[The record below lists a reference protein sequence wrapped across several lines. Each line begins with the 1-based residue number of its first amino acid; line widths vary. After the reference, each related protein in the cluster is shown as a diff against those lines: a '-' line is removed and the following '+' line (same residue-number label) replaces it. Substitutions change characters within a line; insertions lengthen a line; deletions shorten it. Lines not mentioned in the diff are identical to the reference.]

1 MNEQNI
7 IANSFKAWILAARP
21 KTLTGAALPVIVAL
35 ALVFNKTGIDNFC
48 IVPAVLCFLFAMIM
62 QIDAN
67 FINDYFDCIKGNDD
81 SATRL
86 GPKRAC
92 SEGWITLNAMKY
104 GIIVTTV
111 IACFIGIPLIFYGGV
126 EMILIGLIC
135 VACCFL
141 YTTKL
146 SYLGLGDVLVIVFF
160 GIIPV
165 CITYYVVVPNILKGI
180 TICVFAASIA
190 CGLVID
196 TLLIINNFRDRDN
209 DKRDGK
215 ITLIVRVGEKIG
227 ARLYFIV
234 GILGA
239 IVMCYS
245 AYTAGKTLILIA
257 LPLLY
262 VPMHYLAYR
271 KMIIINHGKEL
282 NSILGKTSRNMLIFG
297 VLSALSILL

>member
-1 MNEQNI
+1 MDNQNI
-7 IANSFKAWILAARP
+7 ITNSFKAWILAARP
-21 KTLTGAALPVIVAL
+21 KTLTGAALPIIVAL
-35 ALVFNKTGIDNFC
+35 ALVFNKTGIADFY
-48 IVPAVLCFLFAMIM
+48 IIPAALCFLFAMIM

-81 SATRL
+81 SETRL

-104 GIIVTTV
+104 GIIATTA
-111 IACFIGIPLIFYGGV
+111 IACVIGLPLIFYGGV
-126 EMILIGLIC
+126 EMLLIGGIC
-135 VACCFL
+135 VVCCFL

-165 CITYYVVVPNILKGI
+165 CITYYVVVPFMQKEIPLNVL
-180 TICVFAASIA
+180 AASIG

-196 TLLIINNFRDRDN
+196 TLLIINNYRDRDN

-227 ARLYFIV
+227 ERLYFFI
-234 GILGA
+234 GFMGA
-239 IVMCYS
+239 IAMCFA
-245 AYTAGKTLILIA
+245 AYITGKNLILTA

-271 KMIIINHGKEL
+271 KMIKINHGKEL
-282 NSILGKTSRNMLIFG
+282 NSILGKTSQNMLLFCT
-297 VLSALSILL
+297 LSALSILL

>member
-1 MNEQNI
+1 MDNQDI
-7 IANSFKAWILAARP
+7 ITNSFKAWILAARP

-35 ALVFNKTGIDNFC
+35 TLVFNKTGIGNFC
-48 IVPAVLCFLFAMIM
+48 IIPAALCFLFAIIM

-81 SATRL
+81 SETRL

-104 GIIVTTV
+104 GIIATTA
-111 IACFIGIPLIFYGGV
+111 IACVIGLPLIFYGGI
-126 EMILIGLIC
+126 EMLLIGGIC
-135 VACCFL
+135 LVCSFL

-165 CITYYVVVPNILKGI
+165 CITYYVVVPYMQKEIPLNVL
-180 TICVFAASIA
+180 AASIG

-196 TLLIINNFRDRDN
+196 TLLIINNYRDRDN

-227 ARLYFIV
+227 ERLYFVI

-239 IVMCYS
+239 IAMCVASYF
-245 AYTAGKTLILIA
+245 TGKNAILIV

-262 VPMHYLAYR
+262 VPMHYAAYR
-271 KMIIINHGKEL
+271 EMIKINHGKEL
-282 NSILGKTSRNMLIFG
+282 NSILGKTSQNMLLFC

>member
-1 MNEQNI
+1 MDNQNI
-7 IANSFKAWILAARP
+7 ITNSFKAWILAARP

-35 ALVFNKTGIDNFC
+35 ALVFNKTGIADFC
-48 IVPAVLCFLFAMIM
+48 IIPAALCFLFAMIM

-81 SATRL
+81 SETRL

-104 GIIVTTV
+104 GIIATTT
-111 IACFIGIPLIFYGGV
+111 IACVIGLPLIFYGGV
-126 EMILIGLIC
+126 EMVLIGC
-135 VACCFL
+135 VCVVCCFL

-165 CITYYVVVPNILKGI
+165 CITYYVVVPYMQKGI
-180 TICVFAASIA
+180 PINVLAASIA

-196 TLLIINNFRDRDN
+196 TLLIINNYRDRDN

-215 ITLIVRVGEKIG
+215 ITLIVRVGKQVGE
-227 ARLYFIV
+227 RLYLII
-234 GILGA
+234 GIFGA
-239 IVMCYS
+239 IAMCVA
-245 AYTAGKTLILIA
+245 AYITGKNLILTT

-262 VPMHYLAYR
+262 VPMHYIAYR
-271 KMIIINHGKEL
+271 KMIKINHGKEL
-282 NSILGKTSRNMLIFG
+282 NSILGKTSRNMLIFCA
-297 VLSALSILL
+297 LSALSILL

>member
-1 MNEQNI
+1 MDNQNI
-7 IANSFKAWILAARP
+7 ITNSFKAWILAARP

-48 IVPAVLCFLFAMIM
+48 IVPAVLCFLFAIIM

-81 SATRL
+81 SDTRL

-92 SEGWITLNAMKY
+92 SEGWITLDAMRY
-104 GIIVTTV
+104 GIFATTA
-111 IACFIGIPLIFYGGV
+111 IACVIGMPLIFYGGV
-126 EMILIGLIC
+126 EMILIGCIC
-135 VACCFL
+135 VVCCFL
-141 YTTKL
+141 YTTIL

-165 CITYYVVVPNILKGI
+165 CITYYVVVPYMQKEIPLNVL
-180 TICVFAASIA
+180 AASIA

-196 TLLIINNFRDRDN
+196 TLLIINNYRDRDN

-227 ARLYFIV
+227 ERLYFII
-234 GILGA
+234 GLLGA
-239 IVMCYS
+239 IAMCVASYV
-245 AYTAGKTLILIA
+245 TGKNVILIV

-262 VPMHYLAYR
+262 VPMHYFAYR
-271 KMIIINHGKEL
+271 KMIRINKGMEL
-282 NSILGKTSRNMLIFG
+282 NAILGKTSRNMLIFCL
-297 VLSALSILL
+297 LSALSILL